1 LDRKIIQWRIK
12 CLLEVLKLV
21 LNQKELK
28 TEEYLKRKNLF
39 VTIFYWGK
47 GCYKH
52 HIVLEIHLD
61 ILQLKVKTVR
71 NLEQVGFLK
80 VYGCRDQ

>member
-1 LDRKIIQWRIK
+1 MDRKIIQWRIK
-12 CLLEVLKLV
+12 FLLEVLKLV